1 MSELI
6 LSAISDDAPCGIDF
20 KYEDAYLKL
29 ENELDKS
36 NSLSEDITTDWAT
49 VKASSLELLEKHTK
63 DTKLFCWWMYS
74 VWKTESWQG
83 FKTSLELF
91 NMFLQTFGKAL
102 FPKSKKIKISALLWL
117 EEQIN
122 AEVLDEQGTLN
133 ATIETKVFLE
143 LFENL
148 QKHFIAV
155 VEDEVSIFVKI
166 QNDLNRQLS
175 AHEAKAA
182 KNQPTATSTSQLT
195 ERNEINSEEDAKA
208 VLRSLKKSANLLQKH
223 YRAQKAS
230 DLRAIRLVRL
240 LSTLEVDGV
249 PMNENGKTFLNP
261 IASNQSVMIETLM
274 AEEKYVEAL
283 EKTESIICASPF
295 WFEGHY
301 KSFEILSAMGEAN
314 TAQEVMSHFISFV
327 NNNETFYDL
336 SFKDGSPFISSVLK
350 QWIQANSKSAKTNAQ
365 ECNTDE
371 TTQEEIIE
379 ASYALARK
387 QQIKEAMGLLQV
399 QHNNAVTKEEKF
411 YWRLAN
417 AKLAA
422 EFNKNNLSLA
432 LLEDLRADVDK
443 YHLDDDIVNAL
454 GNINNGFGGLAA
466 GMEYADGTFA
476 LSNSKGVHLKHY
488 ESGWTGNQYVKTYS
502 MAKWGSR
509 LSNGTLVV
517 SLLIGGYQINSA
529 MNKDEAYLNENNI
542 SKAEFLP
549 NVGEGTE
556 QQVGST
562 LAGFGG
568 GSLASA
574 IAIGILNLPF
584 IPVEIGV
591 GTTVAVFV
599 VVGGAV
605 GWVLSKAG
613 NEAVDVIQDLKGS
626 TIFNDYP
633 LSAK

>member
-283 EKTESIICASPF
+283 EKTESIISASPF

-327 NNNETFYDL
+327 SNNETFYDL

-379 ASYALARK
+379 ASYVLARK

-443 YHLDDDIVNAL
+443 YHLDEWQPD
-454 GNINNGFGGLAA
+454 LAA
-466 GMEYADGTFA
+466 QVYS
-476 LSNSKGVHLKHY
+476 LYLRLNSKLIN
-488 ESGWTGNQYVKTYS
+488 EEYVNIIYN
-502 MAKWGSR
+502 R
-509 LSNGTLVV
+509 LCKLDIERA
-517 SLLIGGYQINSA
+517 L
-529 MNKDEAYLNENNI
+529 
-542 SKAEFLP
+542 
-549 NVGEGTE
+549 
-556 QQVGST
+556 
-562 LAGFGG
+562 
-568 GSLASA
+568 
-574 IAIGILNLPF
+574 
-584 IPVEIGV
+584 EIK
-591 GTTVAVFV
+591 F
-599 VVGGAV
+599 
-605 GWVLSKAG
+605 
-613 NEAVDVIQDLKGS
+613 
-626 TIFNDYP
+626 
-633 LSAK
+633 